1 MIEFV
6 LKRADEPYS
15 SFNVKL
21 TQGAKPDI
29 MRERKFISL
38 RRESLFFVFAFPI
51 RSDMPKKCYFSI
63 C

>member
-15 SFNVKL
+15 SFNLKL

-29 MRERKFISL
+29 MRERKFIL